1 MVKKIV
7 EINTDGSCLG
17 NPGPGGY
24 GVLLR
29 YNGHEKEL
37 SDGFKRTTN
46 NRMELMAAIAG
57 LEALKESCIVAIT
70 TDSQYV
76 RDGITK
82 WIKGWKKRGWKT
94 VKGDMVKNA
103 DLWMRLDKAVGRHE
117 TNWQW
122 VRGHSGH
129 ADNER
134 VDALAKAAARAGKK
148 VDGGYHGRRENQGR
162 RLDC

>member
-46 NRMELMAAIAG
+46 NRMELMATIAG
-57 LEALKESCIVAIT
+57 LEALKESCMVAIT

-148 VDGGYHGRRENQGR
+148 VDGGYHG
-162 RLDC
+162 

>member
-7 EINTDGSCLG
+7 EMNTDGSCLG

-57 LEALKESCIVAIT
+57 LEALKESCMVAIT

-148 VDGGYHGRRENQGR
+148 VDGGYHG
-162 RLDC
+162 

>member
-1 MVKKIV
+1 
-7 EINTDGSCLG
+7 
-17 NPGPGGY
+17 
-24 GVLLR
+24 
-29 YNGHEKEL
+29 
-37 SDGFKRTTN
+37 
-46 NRMELMAAIAG
+46 MAAIAG
-57 LEALKESCIVAIT
+57 LEALKESCMVAIT

-148 VDGGYHGRRENQGR
+148 VDGGYHG
-162 RLDC
+162 

>member
-37 SDGFKRTTN
+37 SDGFRRTTN

-57 LEALKESCIVAIT
+57 LEALKESCLVAIT

-94 VKGDMVKNA
+94 VKGDLVKNA
-103 DLWMRLDKAVGRHE
+103 DLWMRLDKAVSKHE

-122 VRGHSGH
+122 VRGHSGN

-148 VDGGYHGRRENQGR
+148 VDGGYHG
-162 RLDC
+162 

>member
-148 VDGGYHGRRENQGR
+148 VDGGYHG
-162 RLDC
+162 

>member
-57 LEALKESCIVAIT
+57 LEALKESCTVAIT

-148 VDGGYHGRRENQGR
+148 VDGGYHG
-162 RLDC
+162 

>member
-57 LEALKESCIVAIT
+57 LEALKESCIVEIT

-148 VDGGYHGRRENQGR
+148 VDGGYHG
-162 RLDC
+162 

>member
-57 LEALKESCIVAIT
+57 LEALKESCMVAIT

-103 DLWMRLDKAVGRHE
+103 DLWMRLDKVVGRHE

-148 VDGGYHGRRENQGR
+148 VDGGYHG
-162 RLDC
+162 

>member
-57 LEALKESCIVAIT
+57 LEALKESCMVAIT
-70 TDSQYV
+70 TDSSMCATES
-76 RDGITK
+76 RNGLK
-82 WIKGWKKRGWKT
+82 AGR
-94 VKGDMVKNA
+94 NA
-103 DLWMRLDKAVGRHE
+103 G
-117 TNWQW
+117 
-122 VRGHSGH
+122 
-129 ADNER
+129 
-134 VDALAKAAARAGKK
+134 GK
-148 VDGGYHGRRENQGR
+148 Q
-162 RLDC
+162 

>member
-1 MVKKIV
+1 MAKKIV

-148 VDGGYHGRRENQGR
+148 VDGGYHG
-162 RLDC
+162 

>member
-57 LEALKESCIVAIT
+57 LEALKESCMVAIT

-148 VDGGYHGRRENQGR
+148 VDGGYHG
-162 RLDC
+162 

>member
-57 LEALKESCIVAIT
+57 LEALKESCIVALT

-148 VDGGYHGRRENQGR
+148 VDGGYHG
-162 RLDC
+162 

>member
-57 LEALKESCIVAIT
+57 LEALKESCMVAIT

-129 ADNER
+129 VDNER

-148 VDGGYHGRRENQGR
+148 VDGGYHG
-162 RLDC
+162 

>member
-17 NPGPGGY
+17 NPGQGGY

-57 LEALKESCIVAIT
+57 LEALKESCMVAIT

-148 VDGGYHGRRENQGR
+148 IDGGYHG
-162 RLDC
+162 

>member
-103 DLWMRLDKAVGRHE
+103 DLWIRLDKAASRHE

-148 VDGGYHGRRENQGR
+148 VDGGYHG
-162 RLDC
+162 

>member
-7 EINTDGSCLG
+7 EMNTDGSCLG

-57 LEALKESCIVAIT
+57 LEALKESCTVAIT

-134 VDALAKAAARAGKK
+134 VDALAKAAARAGNK
-148 VDGGYHGRRENQGR
+148 VDGGYHG
-162 RLDC
+162 

>member
-57 LEALKESCIVAIT
+57 LEALKESCIVPIT

-148 VDGGYHGRRENQGR
+148 VDGGYHG
-162 RLDC
+162 

>member
-57 LEALKESCIVAIT
+57 LEALKESCVVAIT

-148 VDGGYHGRRENQGR
+148 VDGGYHG
-162 RLDC
+162 

>member
-103 DLWMRLDKAVGRHE
+103 DLWVRLDKAVGRHE

-148 VDGGYHGRRENQGR
+148 VDGGYHG
-162 RLDC
+162 